1 VSSPN
6 AQENFAGLMPLVR
19 QYVAS
24 INVDLETR
32 VVIDKYLDLV
42 SKRASGTLSRPRLSA
57 NDSLCHLC
65 TNYQFLIH
73 SYELIV
79 LLVIILVISYY

>member
-1 VSSPN
+1 
-6 AQENFAGLMPLVR
+6 MPLVR

-42 SKRASGTLSRPRLSA
+42 SKRASGTLLPLS
-57 NDSLCHLC
+57 CI
-65 TNYQFLIH
+65 NYH
-73 SYELIV
+73 
-79 LLVIILVISYY
+79 YYS

>member
-6 AQENFAGLMPLVR
+6 EQENFAGLMPLVR

-42 SKRASGTLSRPRLSA
+42 SKRASGTLSLSPLGRL
-57 NDSLCHLC
+57 
-65 TNYQFLIH
+65 F
-73 SYELIV
+73 
-79 LLVIILVISYY
+79 VIIYASFIIPIISYY

>member
-1 VSSPN
+1 MSSPN
-6 AQENFAGLMPLVR
+6 EQENFAGLMPLVR

-42 SKRASGTLSRPRLSA
+42 SKRASGTLSLSPLGRL
-57 NDSLCHLC
+57 
-65 TNYQFLIH
+65 F
-73 SYELIV
+73 
-79 LLVIILVISYY
+79 VIIYASFIIPIISYY